1 MMMNEKGEFV
11 IPKEKQ
17 LDGTRM
23 EVGVCRFC
31 GQARQLEVSG
41 PWTEE
46 MLDRAATDQ
55 CDCEGAQIERR
66 RTRTLKGCERKI
78 DVLFEDLEEKE
89 RETMKELCAYIYDE
103 KMEKV
108 TLAISKKVK
117 AVISRNSKGNM
128 RIERTEKTTKA
139 GEVE

>member
-23 EVGVCRFC
+23 EVGACRFC

-41 PWTEE
+41 PWTGE
-46 MLDRAATDQ
+46 MLDQAATEQ
-55 CDCEGAQIERR
+55 CDCVEARMERK
-66 RTRTLKGCERKI
+66 RTKTLKGCERKI
-78 DVLFEDLEEKE
+78 DELFEDLEEKI
-89 RETMKELCAYIYDE
+89 REMVKELCTCVYDE
-103 KMEKV
+103 KMEKA
-108 TLAISKKVK
+108 TLAINKTVKV
-117 AVISRNSKGNM
+117 VISRNSKDNM